1 MAAGKHAFVNSV
13 AVCFHN
19 EPYVVGN
26 VQSCLPKIY
35 DFNYGQPLENKT
47 NKCVT
52 MKYSAEMTVY
62 NIVAHSVLPAPSC
75 IFTFVKCKKKLE
87 EVSSEELH

>member
-1 MAAGKHAFVNSV
+1 MNSV

-26 VQSCLPKIY
+26 VQSFVPKIY
-35 DFNYGQPLENKT
+35 NFNYGQPLENNT

-52 MKYSAEMTVY
+52 MKYSVGMTIY
-62 NIVAHSVLPAPSC
+62 NIAAHSALPAST
-75 IFTFVKCKKKLE
+75 IFSLYF
-87 EVSSEELH
+87 HIY